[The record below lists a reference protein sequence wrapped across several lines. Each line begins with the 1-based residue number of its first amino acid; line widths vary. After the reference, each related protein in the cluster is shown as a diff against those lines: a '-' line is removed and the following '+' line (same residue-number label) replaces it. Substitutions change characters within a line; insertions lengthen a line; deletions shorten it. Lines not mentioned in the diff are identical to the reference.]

1 MQELL
6 DSKQRGRERLSRVQ
20 RSGAAARDH
29 TGSGGFEAV
38 EREEAALLSS
48 WEQWER
54 GALQTRAGL
63 ETSLSQIAS
72 SEQEFSVLSS
82 RLGQDLHDF
91 GAQLHDCRL
100 RLAQCEGKHSGE
112 ECVKA
117 WQLAKVC
124 FRLSAFKQ
132 ARFGHRTSCSYVF
145 LSYHRKEGIGIAR
158 SIPVPSRQILM
169 NPKYICQD
177 SSDLSDILC
186 LVLEWLNSI
195 FNSL

>member
-54 GALQTRAGL
+54 SALQTRAGL

-72 SEQEFSVLSS
+72 SEQEFSVLTS

-91 GAQLHDCRL
+91 SAQLHDCRL

-124 FRLSAFKQ
+124 FRLSAIKQ
-132 ARFGHRTSCSYVF
+132 A
-145 LSYHRKEGIGIAR
+145 
-158 SIPVPSRQILM
+158 Q
-169 NPKYICQD
+169 PKYSYPFWEFCTNPACYNTLKTVFSHVVIGRKVQ
-177 SSDLSDILC
+177 
-186 LVLEWLNSI
+186 V
-195 FNSL
+195 